1 MLLIDGLVNKDAST
15 TTAGETERER
25 ARERERERERDLEEL
40 IRKGRI
46 NNSCAWRPSFFSSLS
61 LPL

>member
-25 ARERERERERDLEEL
+25 ERERERSGGANKEGAD
-40 IRKGRI
+40 
-46 NNSCAWRPSFFSSLS
+46 
-61 LPL
+61 